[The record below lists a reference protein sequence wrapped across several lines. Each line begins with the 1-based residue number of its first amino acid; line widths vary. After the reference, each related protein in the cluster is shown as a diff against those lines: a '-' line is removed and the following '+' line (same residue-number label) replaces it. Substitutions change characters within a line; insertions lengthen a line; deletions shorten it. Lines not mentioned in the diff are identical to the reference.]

1 MIYLFKFKLLN
12 IKDLSSL
19 MRKPVPDGYYR
30 TYDNDGVILTSTELN
45 KSDLLKFLQDYPSK
59 EVEAMYTGVLDLKEK
74 TSAKKVQDHHT
85 EYYSGYILE
94 TFIQQDTCTEV
105 TRVATLK
112 NLQMVSSYLDTVI
125 DYLS

>member
-45 KSDLLKFLQDYPSK
+45 KSDLLMFLQDYPSK
-59 EVEAMYTGVLDLKEK
+59 EVEAMYSGVLDLKEK

-85 EYYSGYILE
+85 EYYSDYILE